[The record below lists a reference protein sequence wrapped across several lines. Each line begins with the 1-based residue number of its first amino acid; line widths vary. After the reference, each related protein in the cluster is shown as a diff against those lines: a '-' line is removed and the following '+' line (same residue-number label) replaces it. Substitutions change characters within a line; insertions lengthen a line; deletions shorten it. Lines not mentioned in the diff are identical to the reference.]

1 MVYFTIF
8 LNLVNR
14 NVIILKLNQVTV
26 DGEEGSHDS
35 LSFQQLQTMLLEQFG
50 ENLVS
55 FDCFKIQE
63 VIMCTR
69 KCFFQKLKLRYK
81 TVCHCCKLWF
91 GYKLVYGYWVFIGE
105 AHFNAYQK
113 PLLYFQV
120 LFLTGQFEAVS
131 LCIMNFIVNCN
142 CSYRMRNK

>member
-1 MVYFTIF
+1 M
-8 LNLVNR
+8 
-14 NVIILKLNQVTV
+14 
-26 DGEEGSHDS
+26 
-35 LSFQQLQTMLLEQFG
+35 
-50 ENLVS
+50 
-55 FDCFKIQE
+55 
-63 VIMCTR
+63 
-69 KCFFQKLKLRYK
+69 
-81 TVCHCCKLWF
+81 
-91 GYKLVYGYWVFIGE
+91 YGYWVFIGE